1 MEAKTSS
8 VDYVRLLRRVA
19 IQRWRL
25 ILAGFLAV
33 VLPTMVIVILST
45 ENLYEASATLFILP
59 ETSDAGFLRD
69 FTSSEASSLYLVLL
83 RSRSLA
89 QAIMEALPNESRD
102 ELSRRVIFRD
112 YLLTV
117 MNSIRRYT
125 GGAVVVYSPSE
136 VAIRELQE
144 ARMSFVLGKDGT
156 VTITA
161 VAFSPRVAMDLAN
174 TYVEVLLSKSSS
186 FARQQARGT
195 RDLLENLWSQA
206 KANQTEAE
214 DALRKY
220 QAKNGG
226 TLKLPEEAKV
236 ELTSLANLESQLND
250 LQINREIAENKLA
263 YLKGDKKKPG
273 GMTLAADPSV
283 QALRDRLAQLEAKLA
298 ALTEKYTDQHP
309 SVQNAQADIQETQ
322 QRLAAALQPQQSPRP
337 GGAQVP
343 LRPVENAQLSKQM
356 AALDVEIV
364 SLQAKE
370 DTLQQRANRLRRS
383 LSAMSGREQEYSGL
397 LRAVMTQ
404 TKLTDMLSDKLT
416 AARITERSQI
426 RSIHV
431 IDLANLPRQPSP
443 RQPLKLILFGL
454 VGGLGFGIGAATLRE
469 YMTQIVETE
478 QEVIHATGLPVLGSI
493 PIAEH
498 IEPLV
503 KGPREQQ
510 PVLFGSG
517 DVFYSLPADAC
528 RAIRTGLDCQSL
540 NRPLKTLLITSPG
553 AHEGKSTVLLNLG
566 RAFLEADRQLLIMDA
581 DLRRPALH
589 KALEVPN
596 EVGLADV
603 LREGTVWPEAFRSL
617 GPGLYFMP
625 AGTRRPNPSSL
636 LSSRHMG
643 TVLQEARDRADIVL
657 IDAPPVLAV
666 ADCLPLCRQVDGVIL
681 VIRFGS
687 TRRRSL
693 QRAKDQLQK
702 VGANVVGV
710 VINGLSR
717 RETRHYYAE
726 YTHYVG
732 IQKHRRR
739 GHKPK

>member
-1 MEAKTSS
+1 
-8 VDYVRLLRRVA
+8 
-19 IQRWRL
+19 
-25 ILAGFLAV
+25 
-33 VLPTMVIVILST
+33 
-45 ENLYEASATLFILP
+45 
-59 ETSDAGFLRD
+59 
-69 FTSSEASSLYLVLL
+69 
-83 RSRSLA
+83 
-89 QAIMEALPNESRD
+89 
-102 ELSRRVIFRD
+102 
-112 YLLTV
+112 
-117 MNSIRRYT
+117 
-125 GGAVVVYSPSE
+125 
-136 VAIRELQE
+136 
-144 ARMSFVLGKDGT
+144 
-156 VTITA
+156 
-161 VAFSPRVAMDLAN
+161 
-174 TYVEVLLSKSSS
+174 
-186 FARQQARGT
+186 
-195 RDLLENLWSQA
+195 
-206 KANQTEAE
+206 
-214 DALRKY
+214 
-220 QAKNGG
+220 
-226 TLKLPEEAKV
+226 
-236 ELTSLANLESQLND
+236 
-250 LQINREIAENKLA
+250 
-263 YLKGDKKKPG
+263 
-273 GMTLAADPSV
+273 
-283 QALRDRLAQLEAKLA
+283 
-298 ALTEKYTDQHP
+298 
-309 SVQNAQADIQETQ
+309 
-322 QRLAAALQPQQSPRP
+322 PQQSPRP

-503 KGPREQQ
+503 KGPRELQ

-553 AHEGKSTVLLNLG
+553 AHEGKSTVLLNRG
-566 RAFLEADRQLLIMDA
+566 RA
-581 DLRRPALH
+581 
-589 KALEVPN
+589 
-596 EVGLADV
+596 
-603 LREGTVWPEAFRSL
+603 
-617 GPGLYFMP
+617 
-625 AGTRRPNPSSL
+625 
-636 LSSRHMG
+636 
-643 TVLQEARDRADIVL
+643 
-657 IDAPPVLAV
+657 VLAV

-732 IQKHRRR
+732 IPKHRRR
-739 GHKPK
+739 GNKPK

>member
-1 MEAKTSS
+1 
-8 VDYVRLLRRVA
+8 
-19 IQRWRL
+19 
-25 ILAGFLAV
+25 
-33 VLPTMVIVILST
+33 
-45 ENLYEASATLFILP
+45 
-59 ETSDAGFLRD
+59 
-69 FTSSEASSLYLVLL
+69 
-83 RSRSLA
+83 
-89 QAIMEALPNESRD
+89 
-102 ELSRRVIFRD
+102 
-112 YLLTV
+112 
-117 MNSIRRYT
+117 
-125 GGAVVVYSPSE
+125 
-136 VAIRELQE
+136 
-144 ARMSFVLGKDGT
+144 MSFVPGRDGT

-161 VAFSPRVAMDLAN
+161 VAFSPRVAVDLAN

-206 KANQTEAE
+206 RANQTEAE
-214 DALRKY
+214 DALRRY
-220 QAKNGG
+220 QAKLGG
-226 TLKLPEEAKV
+226 SLKLPEESRI
-236 ELTSLANLESQLND
+236 ELTSLANLETQLND
-250 LQINREIAENKLA
+250 LQINREIAQNKLA

-273 GMTLAADPSV
+273 GMTLAADPAL
-283 QALRDRLAQLEAKLA
+283 QALRERLTQLEAKLA

-309 SVQNAQADIQETQ
+309 SVQNVQADIHETQ

-343 LRPVENAQLSKQM
+343 LRPLETAQLSKQM
-356 AALDVEIV
+356 ATLDVEIV
-364 SLQAKE
+364 TLQAKE
-370 DTLQQRANRLRRS
+370 DTLQERANRLRRS

-416 AARITERSQI
+416 AARISERSQI

-443 RQPLKLILFGL
+443 RQPMKLLLFGL
-454 VGGLGFGIGAATLRE
+454 VGGLGLGIGAATLRE

-493 PIAEH
+493 PIAER
-498 IEPLV
+498 PGLV
-503 KGPREQQ
+503 VNGAPEGL
-510 PVLFGSG
+510 PVLFGGG
-517 DVFYSLPADAC
+517 DAFHSLPADAC
-528 RAIRTGLDCQSL
+528 RAIRTALDCQSL

-566 RAFLEADRQLLIMDA
+566 RAFLESDRQLLA
-581 DLRRPALH
+581 S
-589 KALEVPN
+589 
-596 EVGLADV
+596 GLD
-603 LREGTVWPEAFRSL
+603 
-617 GPGLYFMP
+617 FMP
-625 AGTRRPNPSSL
+625 AGTRRPNPSRL
-636 LSSRHMG
+636 LSSKH
-643 TVLQEARDRADIVL
+643 TTTLLQEARDRADLVL

-702 VGANVVGV
+702 VGAHVVGV

-726 YTHYVG
+726 YTQYVG
-732 IQKHRRR
+732 IKKRRR
-739 GHKPK
+739 KGNKPK